1 MSRRSPSFRFL
12 VRGLA
17 VIGMGAVVAG
27 CADLSSSVQPRT
39 PSSIIIIGGHPIVLN
54 AQLRAVGNPDI
65 RPPTAVVGHLQLK
78 LYETDE
84 GVVAGWQARIT
95 NTECESAS
103 TFGGGIYAIQD
114 SEDFPSPLT
123 VPLMYLLPPERAL
136 GCGDTFIEGSTEVPS
151 ALASRLIGNPDIFT
165 AVFFLTNGS
174 AVAGKFDSPASSG
187 EIAR

>member
-1 MSRRSPSFRFL
+1 MSSRSSYFRLFSLAL
-12 VRGLA
+12 VVCG
-17 VIGMGAVVAG
+17 VIPG
-27 CADLSSSVQPRT
+27 CADVSRSVHPRT

-54 AQLRAVGNPDI
+54 AQLRAIGDPDI
-65 RPPTAVVGHLQLK
+65 RPATAVVGPLQLK
-78 LYETDE
+78 LYETDG

-103 TFGGGIYAIQD
+103 AFGGGIYAIQD

-136 GCGDTFIEGSTEVPS
+136 GCGDSFIEGSTDVPS
-151 ALASRLIGNPDIFT
+151 ALASRLIGNPDVFT
-165 AVFFLTNGS
+165 AVFFLTNGG
-174 AVAGKFDSPASSG
+174 VIAGKFDSPASSG